1 MKAMKKAGKKKI
13 ALALTL
19 LLLAVFSFFVVADY
33 ASSPEV
39 HKNSIEKLDE
49 KQETVMA
56 LAAGSTAA
64 SVGITLLPGD
74 AATPIAEKLSDIA
87 TYLLWILCAILL
99 EKYLVTI
106 TGYAAFKLLIPAAL
120 AGFALSLF
128 WDNSSVKKL
137 ASKLLIFGTAIFLI
151 IPVSVKVSSM
161 IESTYEESIQMAL
174 ETAKEAEE
182 EARAAEAAEEDKIE
196 SESGTEKRH
205 SGFWNKVTDSVSDM
219 KESVANTAS
228 SLTTNV
234 AEKAK
239 ESVNQFLE
247 ATAVMLVTSCVI
259 PIIVMLFFFWLV
271 KTILEAD
278 IQILFTG
285 DRLREKRKDRGD
297 GL

>member
-1 MKAMKKAGKKKI
+1 MKIIKKVGKRKI
-13 ALALTL
+13 ALALML
-19 LLLAVFSFFVVADY
+19 LLLAVFSCFVVADY

-39 HKNSIEKLDE
+39 HRNTIEKLDE

-128 WDNSSVKKL
+128 WDNLLVKRL

-161 IESTYEESIQMAL
+161 IESTYEESIQTAL
-174 ETAKEAEE
+174 EAAKEAAAEE
-182 EARAAEAAEEDKIE
+182 EAWAAKAAEEEGEKE
-196 SESGTEKRH
+196 NESGTEEGFT
-205 SGFWNKVTDSVSDM
+205 GFWNKVTDSVSDM

-271 KTILEAD
+271 KIILEAD
-278 IQILFTG
+278 IQIPFAG
-285 DRLREKRKDRGD
+285 DRLWDKRRE
-297 GL
+297 

>member
-1 MKAMKKAGKKKI
+1 
-13 ALALTL
+13 
-19 LLLAVFSFFVVADY
+19 
-33 ASSPEV
+33 
-39 HKNSIEKLDE
+39 
-49 KQETVMA
+49 
-56 LAAGSTAA
+56 
-64 SVGITLLPGD
+64 
-74 AATPIAEKLSDIA
+74 
-87 TYLLWILCAILL
+87 
-99 EKYLVTI
+99 
-106 TGYAAFKLLIPAAL
+106 
-120 AGFALSLF
+120 
-128 WDNSSVKKL
+128 
-137 ASKLLIFGTAIFLI
+137 
-151 IPVSVKVSSM
+151 
-161 IESTYEESIQMAL
+161 MAL

-219 KESVANTAS
+219 KESVADAAS

-234 AEKAK
+234 TEKAK